1 MKPWKDTPETCA
13 TCAFKHPQ
21 ALACRR
27 TGENITLEHYCA
39 EWTDELFNCEICGN
53 PIAIQMIWE
62 SELTHDHHLI
72 CPECFRSFSTCRMC
86 ASGKHC
92 AFEADTT
99 LPKQVMQTI
108 RQGNMVMQTQ
118 IRNPELVKKTCEA
131 GCKCYDKAGQYCRRE
146 DGYCVEHDFQSPF

>member
-1 MKPWKDTPETCA
+1 MKPWKTTPDTCA

-21 ALACRR
+21 TSVCQLTGQQVSNEDFCSKHEEFLHVCELCHKPALPILLYPWE
-27 TGENITLEHYCA
+27 GGITNFLCQ
-39 EWTDELFNCEICGN
+39 D
-53 PIAIQMIWE
+53 
-62 SELTHDHHLI
+62 
-72 CPECFRSFSTCRMC
+72 CFRSFSTCRMC

-118 IRNPELVKKTCEA
+118 VRNPELVNKTCKA
-131 GCKCYDKAGQYCRRE
+131 GCKCYDNAGQYCRRE